1 MLGSLDFIKSVF
13 TTFGMTYKLDLS
25 TRPKKALGEKE
36 IWDRA
41 EAALARAMD
50 NFAAEG
56 GWKVHPGDG
65 AFYGPKVD
73 IKVMD
78 AMEQIHQCATIQ
90 LDFQL
95 PIRFNLQ

>member
-13 TTFGMTYKLDLS
+13 TTFRMTYKLDLS

-50 NFAAEG
+50 AFAAEG
-56 GWKVHPGDG
+56 GWKVGR
-65 AFYGPKVD
+65 Y
-73 IKVMD
+73 
-78 AMEQIHQCATIQ
+78 
-90 LDFQL
+90 
-95 PIRFNLQ
+95 